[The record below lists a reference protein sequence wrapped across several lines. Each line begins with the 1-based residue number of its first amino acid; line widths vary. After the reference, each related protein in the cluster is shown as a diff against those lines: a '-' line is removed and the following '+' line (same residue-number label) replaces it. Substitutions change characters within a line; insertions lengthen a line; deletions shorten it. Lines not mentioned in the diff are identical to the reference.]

1 MRSVRAG
8 LRCVQPC
15 SYDWTSSIVRRTCHV
30 NLNTITEVRRV
41 TGNGDEDLDW
51 REGDSWLAGGTW
63 LFSEPQPHLRRLLDL
78 HAFSWEPLVVSE
90 QGLQIS
96 PTCTIA
102 ELEALE
108 APPEWTAAP
117 LIRQCC
123 HAFLASFK
131 VWNTATVGGNICMS
145 LPAGPM
151 ISLTVALEGVYAVRL
166 RDGSER
172 RVAAD
177 EFVTGD
183 HQNILQPGDLLCSI
197 DLPAAALRKR
207 TSFRRMS
214 LTNLGRSTA
223 LLVGT
228 LSPDDNALM
237 LTISASTK
245 RPVRFGFDGVPDAK
259 SLREWLRDTIADP
272 VYHDDVHGAPDYR
285 KHLTFHFAEEIRD
298 ELSQAA

>member
-1 MRSVRAG
+1 M
-8 LRCVQPC
+8 
-15 SYDWTSSIVRRTCHV
+15 
-30 NLNTITEVRRV
+30 NLNTIIEVQRV
-41 TGNGDEDLDW
+41 NANEDLDW
-51 REGDSWLAGGTW
+51 RERDGCLAGGTW

-78 HAFSWEPLVVSE
+78 QGLGWEPLVVGDE
-90 QGLQIS
+90 GLRIS
-96 PTCTIA
+96 STCTIA
-102 ELEALE
+102 QLDALK
-108 APPEWTAAP
+108 APREWLAAP
-117 LIRQCC
+117 LIQQCC
-123 HAFLASFK
+123 QAFLASFK
-131 VWNTATVGGNICMS
+131 VWNTATVGGNICIS

-151 ISLTVALEGVYAVRL
+151 ISLSVALEGVYTIRL
-166 RDGSER
+166 RDGGER

-183 HQNILQPGDLLCSI
+183 HQNILQPGDLLLSI
-197 DLPAAALRKR
+197 DLPATALRKR

-228 LSPDDNALM
+228 LSPDDNAFM
-237 LTISASTK
+237 LTVSASTK
-245 RPVRFGFDGVPDAK
+245 RPVRLSFDGVPDAK
-259 SLREWLRDTIADP
+259 SLRERLRDTIADP